1 MRVMRVAL
9 ATRPMRKP
17 RGPTGAVAWQVLLAA
32 PSCTPPPA
40 PAATL
45 RLLSTVR
52 ARTRRAAAFA
62 ALCAYPCAPPRWLF
76 VRGPGER
83 GNAAAPA
90 CVLEALRRG
99 GGNAANQAAAQAAR
113 VATRAQ
119 AKAAATRRARRA
131 EASCTPSCTP
141 AP

>member
-1 MRVMRVAL
+1 M
-9 ATRPMRKP
+9 TRTRSP
-17 RGPTGAVAWQVLLAA
+17 RGCTGKVVWQVLLAT
-32 PSCTPPPA
+32 PSCTPPPYSPA
-40 PAATL
+40 NPAATL

-62 ALCAYPCAPPRWLF
+62 AMCAYPCAPLRWLF
-76 VRGPGER
+76 VRGPGDR
-83 GNAAAPA
+83 GNAAASA
-90 CVLEALRRG
+90 CVLEALRLG

-119 AKAAATRRARRA
+119 VKAAATRRARRDA
-131 EASCTPSCTP
+131 ASCTPSCTP